1 MSGVFCLLP
10 ETVHTGEER
19 YTLKKPK
26 RHESATDT
34 DKDWVVPM
42 HDVMILNAALAAIG
56 PIPRIAHA
64 LTRSTRERTHE

>member
-19 YTLKKPK
+19 YTLKKLK

-42 HDVMILNAALAAIG
+42 HDVMIFIDALAAG
-56 PIPRIAHA
+56 PIPRIARA
-64 LTRSTRERTHE
+64 LTPSTRERTHE